1 MHDLLHRS
9 PLVARDV
16 CTIRHPDQ
24 SPATLALDSSM
35 CSSCRRTELSE
46 APSPRVPG
54 ARSASAMT
62 G

>member
-9 PLVARDV
+9 PVARDV
-16 CTIRHPDQ
+16 CTIRHSDQ
-24 SPATLALDSSM
+24 CHTTLAVDASTCL
-35 CSSCRRTELSE
+35 CCRSTELSK
-46 APSPRVPG
+46 APPPGVPG